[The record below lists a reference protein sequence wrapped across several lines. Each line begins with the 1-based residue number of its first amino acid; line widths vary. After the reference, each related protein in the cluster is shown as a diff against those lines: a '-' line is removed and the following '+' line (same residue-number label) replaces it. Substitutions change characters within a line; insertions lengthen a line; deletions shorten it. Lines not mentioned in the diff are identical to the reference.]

1 MTITMNSRVK
11 TVTALAIAIAAIS
24 AGAMTLVMA
33 SHPNAPS
40 NSYLSTFSS
49 YEELSSYLR
58 STSDS
63 RLYYGNGS
71 EFALNEGSAATDARS
86 QTSYSKTNVQV
97 QGVDEDDTMKT
108 DGRYLYISSGD
119 RVSIVEAYPPENL
132 RNVSVIEAED
142 LEPAAQE
149 NSTVWIS
156 GLFVY
161 PGKLIVIGYLQS
173 QYPWLLREDVSAY
186 IQPATFSPRATVY
199 VFDVTNASDPRLEL
213 SVGVSGYPTT
223 ARMMDN
229 FVYLIDQ
236 VSVWQYNDQ
245 ILVPKLWQNG
255 VASDLELNK
264 IMYDPTAE
272 YPSAFVNV
280 LGVDITNGDSECK
293 SIIAGYASTVYMS
306 HQSLYV
312 TFQKWSGD
320 VFLVNETAA
329 PEEESGTRTT
339 IYKLLVDE
347 LTMEPVAKGEVR
359 GWLLN
364 QFSMDENAGNLRVA
378 TTTGWGTEALNSV
391 YVLGANLTI
400 VGELADLAPTER
412 IYAARFIGDTL
423 YLVTFRQIDPLF
435 VIDLRDPTNPK
446 VLGELVMPGFSTYL
460 HPVDETHVLGIGQ
473 ENWSVKISLYD
484 VSDPKNPVEQSK
496 FVLETTS
503 YTLAAWDYKAVLFD
517 LSKELLVIPV
527 ESYAMFNDT
536 YGAQYTS
543 GAYVF
548 RVSIEDGISLR
559 GFISHDMSSYYWSYW
574 SSWVQRSA
582 FIGDYLYTISYS
594 LVKVNSLL
602 DLSEIGSLVYYVP
615 SWTYPTYYD
624 GTTVAAP

>member
-1 MTITMNSRVK
+1 MTINMNSKLKAVM
-11 TVTALAIAIAAIS
+11 ALAIAVTAVS
-24 AGAMTLVMA
+24 AGAITLVMA
-33 SHPNAPS
+33 NHPNTLS
-40 NSYLSTFSS
+40 DSFLSTFRS
-49 YEELSSYLR
+49 YEELSSYLK
-58 STSDS
+58 STRDS
-63 RLYYGNGS
+63 RLFYGNGS
-71 EFALNEGSAATDARS
+71 EYAMNEGATSTDARS
-86 QTSYSKTNVQV
+86 QTPYSKTNVQV

-108 DGRYLYISSGD
+108 DGRFLYISSGD

-132 RNVSVIEAED
+132 RNVSVIEAKD
-142 LEPAAQE
+142 LEATAQE

-161 PGKLIVIGYLQS
+161 PGKLIVIGYLQNY
-173 QYPWLLREDVSAY
+173 YPWIVREDASVY
-186 IQPATFSPRATVY
+186 IQPASFEPRATVY
-199 VFDVTNASDPRLEL
+199 VFDITNASDPRLEM

-223 ARMMDN
+223 ARMIGD

-236 VSVWQYNDQ
+236 AYVWQYNDQ
-245 ILVPKLWQNG
+245 VLVPKLWQNG
-255 VASDLELNK
+255 VGSDLELSN
-264 IMYDPTAE
+264 IMYDPTAV

-280 LGVDITNGDSECK
+280 LAVDITNGDSECK

-312 TFQKWSGD
+312 SFQKWSGD
-320 VFLVNETAA
+320 VILVNDTAT
-329 PEEESGTRTT
+329 PEDESGTRTT
-339 IYKLLVDE
+339 IYKLAVDE
-347 LTMEPVAKGEVR
+347 LSMEPVARGEVK

-364 QFSMDENAGNLRVA
+364 QFSMDESAGNLRVA
-378 TTTGWGTEALNSV
+378 TTTGWGSESLNSV

-400 VGELADLAPTER
+400 VGVLTDLAPSES
-412 IYAARFIGDTL
+412 IYAARFIGDIL

-473 ENWSVKISLYD
+473 ENWSVKISLFD
-484 VSDPKNPVEQSK
+484 VSDPMNPVEQSK

-503 YTLAAWDYKAVLFD
+503 YSLAGWDHKAVLFD

-527 ESYAMFNDT
+527 ESYTIFNDT
-536 YGAQYTS
+536 YGAKYTS

-559 GFISHDMSSYYWSYW
+559 GFVTHDMPSYYWSG
-574 SSWVQRSA
+574 WVQRSA

-594 LVKVNSLL
+594 LLKVNSLL
-602 DLSEIGSLVYYVP
+602 DLSEVGSLVYYVP
-615 SWTYPTYYD
+615 SWMYATYDD